1 MSFPAPFEPGMT
13 ITAVWQAEDRSELF
27 RVASPPL
34 TPDRL
39 DPLFGPEWTAYA
51 PLEE

>member
-1 MSFPAPFEPGMT
+1 M
-13 ITAVWQAEDRSELF
+13 F
-27 RVASPPL
+27 RVESPPL

-51 PLEE
+51 PLDE